1 VTLQPA
7 TFKPLPAKEELQAL
21 VEEER
26 RHIADLTSYMWHIMP
41 IAERCGDAVFAV
53 AAKALCERGLEVT
66 ATQLADLAAEL
77 KTPEGRQR
85 YAEQRRLH
93 VMLHTTG

>member
-1 VTLQPA
+1 MTLQPG
-7 TFKPLPAKEELQAL
+7 TFKLLPAKEELQAL

-26 RHIADLTSYMWHIMP
+26 RHNADLTSYMWHIMP
-41 IAERCGDAVFAV
+41 IAERFGDAVFAV
-53 AAKALCERGLEVT
+53 ASKSLCERGLEVT
-66 ATQLADLAAEL
+66 AAQLADLATEL
-77 KTPEGRQR
+77 QTPEGRQR